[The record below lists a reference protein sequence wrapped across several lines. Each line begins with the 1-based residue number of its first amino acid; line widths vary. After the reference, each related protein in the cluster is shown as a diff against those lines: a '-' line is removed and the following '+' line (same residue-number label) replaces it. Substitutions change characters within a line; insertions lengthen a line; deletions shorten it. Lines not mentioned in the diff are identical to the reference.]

1 MIWGLGCKPG
11 APFSWTENWP
21 VTFDQPIARRSALGL
36 LAATPLAAAVAA
48 RAAVPAA
55 ITVFE
60 ARRLMTMEPA
70 RPSCRYVAVAGGLIV
85 ALGDTLA
92 ALEPW
97 TNGRDIKL
105 DRSLAAY
112 VVLPGLIDPHLHP
125 MQAAVMLNI
134 PFLAPDDWRLPAE
147 FSPGVRTAAGYRDR
161 LRQALAAS
169 SDDIYISWGYHELFH
184 GPLSRSELDV
194 IGPLRAMVVWQ
205 CSFLEIFVST
215 TTLERWGIRSQA
227 NFAALLKTVGA
238 DPAHGDYA
246 RGLFTETAL
255 PAALAKLRPV
265 LLGPGKVIK
274 GMAALQ
280 QMMRQSGVT
289 TASDM
294 ATGIFADF
302 DTEAGLIK
310 AAFERPD
317 TPSRIM
323 LMPMAARLDA
333 VTDLDGWLTK
343 TTAAYAGP
351 HVRVDRRV
359 KMPADGAFFA
369 LNMRMNPPGYIDGHQ
384 GRWITPSALLTKQ
397 FERYWNAGFSL
408 HIYVNGDEGLDVV
421 LAGLE
426 PLPARRAQTITLE
439 HLGYSTEAQNRR
451 IARLGLMVSAQPNY
465 IRVLGDAY
473 SRNGLGPGRAE
484 NISRLGSLERKDVP
498 LGLHSDFNMAL
509 INPLYL
515 AWIAANR
522 ITLEGHAMAP
532 NERLTLDKALRAITI
547 EAAQVIGMDAMIGS
561 IAVGKRADFAALD
574 KDPATVGSAG
584 LRELNVVGVVFEGR
598 FTAD

>member
-1 MIWGLGCKPG
+1 ML
-11 APFSWTENWP
+11 
-21 VTFDQPIARRSALGL
+21 FDEPIARRSALGL
-36 LAATPLAAAVAA
+36 IAGAPLAAGAAA
-48 RAAVPAA
+48 RAAMTGA

-60 ARRLMTMEPA
+60 ARRFMTMEAA
-70 RPSCRYVAVAGGLIV
+70 RPFCRFVAVAGGLIV
-85 ALGDTLA
+85 GLGDSLA
-92 ALEPW
+92 ELEPW
-97 TNGRDIKL
+97 TNGREVKL
-105 DRSLAAY
+105 DRSLAAS

-134 PFLAPDDWRLPAE
+134 PFLAPDDWRLPAG

-161 LRQALAAS
+161 LRLALAAS

-194 IGPLRAMVVWQ
+194 IGPLRAVVVWQ
-205 CSFLEIFVST
+205 RSFHEIIVST
-215 TTLERWGIRSQA
+215 TTLERWGISNA
-227 NFAALLKTVGA
+227 AEFAALLKSVGA

-246 RGLFTETAL
+246 RGLFSETAL
-255 PAALAKLRPV
+255 PAALLKLRPV
-265 LLGPGKVIK
+265 LLAAGKITK

-280 QMMRQSGVT
+280 QMMRQNGVT

-310 AAFERPD
+310 AAFERPGN
-317 TPSRIM
+317 PSRII
-323 LMPMAARLDA
+323 LMPIASRLDA
-333 VTDLDGWLTK
+333 VTDLDGWLAK

-359 KMPADGAFFA
+359 KMLADGAFFA
-369 LNMRMNPPGYIDGHQ
+369 LNMRMNPPGYIDGHE
-384 GRWITPSALLTKQ
+384 GRWITQPAVLAKQ
-397 FERYWNAGFSL
+397 FARYWNAGFSL
-408 HIYVNGDEGLDVV
+408 HVHVNGDAGLDAV

-426 PLPARRAQTITLE
+426 PLPVRRAQTVTLE

-451 IARLGLMVSAQPNY
+451 IAKMGLMVSAQPNY

-484 NISRLGSLERKDVP
+484 NISRLGSLERLDVP
-498 LGLHSDFNMAL
+498 LGLHSDFNMAP
-509 INPLYL
+509 IDPLYL

-522 ITLEGHAMAP
+522 ITLEGHMLAP

-561 IAVGKRADFAALD
+561 IAVGKRADFTALD
-574 KDPATVGSAG
+574 RDPAAVGSAG
-584 LRELNVVGVVFEGR
+584 LRDLKVTGVVFEGR
-598 FTAD
+598 YTAA

>member
-1 MIWGLGCKPG
+1 MF
-11 APFSWTENWP
+11 AE
-21 VTFDQPIARRSALGL
+21 PIARRSALGM
-36 LAATPLAAAVAA
+36 LAAAPLAAAIPA
-48 RAAVPAA
+48 RAAATGA

-60 ARRLMTMEPA
+60 ARRFMTMESA
-70 RPSCRYVAVAGGLIV
+70 RPSCRYVAAAGGLIV

-92 ALEPW
+92 ELEPW
-97 TNGRDIKL
+97 TSGRDVKL

-134 PFLAPDDWRLPAE
+134 PFLAPDDWRLPAG

-161 LRQALAAS
+161 LRLALAAS

-194 IGPLRAMVVWQ
+194 IGPLRAVVVWQ
-205 CSFLEIFVST
+205 RSFHEIIVST
-215 TTLERWGIRSQA
+215 TTLERWAIHSQA
-227 NFAALLKTVGA
+227 DFAALLKSVGA

-265 LLGPGKVIK
+265 LLGPGKVTK
-274 GMAALQ
+274 GMAGLQ

-310 AAFERPD
+310 TAFERPD
-317 TPSRIM
+317 NPSRIM
-323 LMPMAARLDA
+323 LMPMASRLDA
-333 VTDLDGWLTK
+333 VADLDGWLAR
-343 TTAAYAGP
+343 TTAVYAGP

-359 KMPADGAFFA
+359 KMLADGAFFA
-369 LNMRMNPPGYIDGHQ
+369 LNMRMNPPGYIDGHE
-384 GRWITPSALLTKQ
+384 GRWITPPAVLTKQ
-397 FERYWNAGFSL
+397 FARYWNAGFSL
-408 HIYVNGDEGLDVV
+408 HIHVNGDEGLDVV

-426 PLPARRAQTITLE
+426 PLPVRRAQTITLE
-439 HLGYSTEAQNRR
+439 HLGYSTDAQNRR

-484 NISRLGSLERKDVP
+484 NISRLGSLERMDVP
-498 LGLHSDFNMAL
+498 LGLHSDFNMAPVD
-509 INPLYL
+509 PLYL

-574 KDPATVGSAG
+574 KDPAAVGSAG
-584 LRELNVVGVVFEGR
+584 LRELRVMGVVFEGR
-598 FTAD
+598 FAAA